1 MNPQSVWYKLVLAFK
16 KISCEQIAS
25 MKWLSYAVVVGILV
39 ELVMSSPDYNQH
51 AYNTKGRNG
60 YTGLNIWFN
69 YDLYFVHP

>member
-1 MNPQSVWYKLVLAFK
+1 
-16 KISCEQIAS
+16 

-39 ELVMSSPDYNQH
+39 EQVMSSPDYNQH

-60 YTGLNIWFN
+60 YTGLNVRFN